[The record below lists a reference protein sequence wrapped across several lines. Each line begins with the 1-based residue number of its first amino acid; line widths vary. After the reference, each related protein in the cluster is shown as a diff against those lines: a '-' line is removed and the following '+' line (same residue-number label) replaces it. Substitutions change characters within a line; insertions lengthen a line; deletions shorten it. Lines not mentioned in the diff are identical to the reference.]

1 MLRCRFML
9 QLRNFLKDVLP
20 PSALEWLRKS
30 SLRRWI
36 LTARYLR
43 YVSYEIQARSTRLE
57 TGQLEDLEARLVG
70 PQGGLYRQIVEEVIE
85 RSDLLLKQLDRKLEG
100 QGARQ
105 GERLRELEV
114 EVKRL
119 REAVDRLTEATRGDA
134 SLEPPPTNPP
144 QENPLPRAV
153 GRTSA
158 ASE

>member
-1 MLRCRFML
+1 ML

-30 SLRRWI
+30 SLRRWV

-43 YVSYEIQARSTRLE
+43 SVSYEIEARRTRLE
-57 TGQLEDLEARLVG
+57 SGPLEDLEARLVG
-70 PQGGLYRQIVEEVIE
+70 PQGGLYRQIIEEVIE

-105 GERLRELEV
+105 GERLRELED

-119 REAVDRLTEATRGDA
+119 REAVDRLTDTRGDA
-134 SLEPPPTNPP
+134 SAEPPTTSPP
-144 QENPLPRAV
+144 RENPRPRAV

>member
-1 MLRCRFML
+1 
-9 QLRNFLKDVLP
+9 
-20 PSALEWLRKS
+20 
-30 SLRRWI
+30 
-36 LTARYLR
+36 LR

-57 TGQLEDLEARLVG
+57 SGPLEDLEGRLVG
-70 PQGGLYRQIVEEVIE
+70 PQGGLYRQIIEEVIE

-105 GERLRELEV
+105 GERLRELED

-119 REAVDRLTEATRGDA
+119 REAMDRLTEATRGDA
-134 SLEPPPTNPP
+134 SAGPPTTDTP